1 METHCDGT
9 SVGVILTDETGKVA
23 LLRRRRFPVG
33 IAPPAGH
40 VDDHGTPEQAA
51 IAEVAEEIGI
61 ALVIDGLK
69 LTTIANRRIT
79 NRCRRIGGE
88 YHDWNVYQASVTHMP
103 LQPDPDETGGAGWY
117 DSAAVQA
124 LADRTR
130 AYQAGILS
138 EADWTDYPGLEAI
151 WVDFL
156 GELGYIQ

>member
-1 METHCDGT
+1 METYCDAT
-9 SVGVILTDETGKVA
+9 SVGAVITDETGKLA

-51 IAEVAEEIGI
+51 IAEVGEEIGI
-61 ALVIDGLK
+61 ALAIDSLK
-69 LTTIANRRIT
+69 LTAISNRRIA

-88 YHDWNVYQASVTHMP
+88 YHDWNVYQATVSQVL
-103 LQPDPDETGGAGWY
+103 LQPDLEETGGAGWY

-130 AYQAGILS
+130 AYQAGVIN
-138 EADWTDYPGLEAI
+138 EADWTDNPGLEAV

-156 GELGYIQ
+156 GELGFIH